1 MIRGGRSVQKIIDLK
16 EKRTIRDYSSTRL
29 YRRDHH
35 GRILLRIGGR
45 VGGWRGSESENRVR
59 YVHLLARRGRERA
72 AVPRKQINAPRSNIN
87 SIIETKRAGG
97 VAGRS
102 LLARRGCSGG
112 TWLPRR
118 MRVDVSAGLRRMNE
132 GRRVMLPRYCTAR
145 HERTSKGRGRGGW
158 LPVPPPLPSDPA
170 PYNRSILCP
179 DGLAKT
185 PLSMLYY
192 VPARDRSSLIHAC
205 TYIYDIVHV
214 HATAFSVVVSYR
226 ACVSALD
233 DGAIG

>member
-1 MIRGGRSVQKIIDLK
+1 MRSP
-16 EKRTIRDYSSTRL
+16 RP
-29 YRRDHH
+29 
-35 GRILLRIGGR
+35 ILLRIGSRLGGR
-45 VGGWRGSESENRVR
+45 RGSGSENRVR

-158 LPVPPPLPSDPA
+158 LPVPPPASFRPRAIQLFDPLPRRPRENSAVDAVLCASQGPKLLDTRVYVHLRYRTRTRDSFLSRREL
-170 PYNRSILCP
+170 PCLCFRSRWRCNGVSELKRP
-179 DGLAKT
+179 T
-185 PLSMLYY
+185 
-192 VPARDRSSLIHAC
+192 RSGNPQRSC
-205 TYIYDIVHV
+205 R
-214 HATAFSVVVSYR
+214 YR
-226 ACVSALD
+226 MYE
-233 DGAIG
+233 I

>member
-1 MIRGGRSVQKIIDLK
+1 MRSP
-16 EKRTIRDYSSTRL
+16 RP
-29 YRRDHH
+29 
-35 GRILLRIGGR
+35 ILLRIGSRLGGR
-45 VGGWRGSESENRVR
+45 RGSGSENRVR

-158 LPVPPPLPSDPA
+158 LPVPPPRFLPTPRHTTVRSFAQTASRKLRCRCCIMCQPGTEA
-170 PYNRSILCP
+170 P
-179 DGLAKT
+179 
-185 PLSMLYY
+185 
-192 VPARDRSSLIHAC
+192 
-205 TYIYDIVHV
+205 
-214 HATAFSVVVSYR
+214 
-226 ACVSALD
+226 
-233 DGAIG
+233 